1 MSNPIA
7 DFPASNSVYISDP
20 TGLPVLG
27 QSPFGVYGIQD
38 WMYPAQYQSKV
49 TFDDEMN
56 FTVHIQGDTTGL
68 QNGDAKLYLLD
79 YYDPINGTYKIAG
92 TNIYI
97 PVGASNYYT
106 PTVGAIDLNVAP
118 YFKGKQQIAGNY
130 YNNPLSTDNGTPLK
144 TFMWSFSFSDLSIST
159 AGTYY
164 LMLVN
169 RLHLDEPN
177 TNTYTPYFSEPMMVQ
192 ASWKKTLLFQSTF
205 NTNKSDNWNIVVTGW
220 FNDYPANTQTYT
232 PIFQNRCE
240 GYVIDYDPKAVQV
253 SYLQQSYQALQTF
266 GKWVRMKTLKIGEL
280 ERGIP
285 PHILEAISAQ
295 ILADTYYIN
304 GYPYINFNT
313 SNSTQLGDM
322 WKSRRP
328 NDAYPLIYA
337 STMIMEKY
345 QGQGAIVTPPPPVP
359 TRYFDPASFSPGFA

>member
-1 MSNPIA
+1 MSNLIGL
-7 DFPASNSVYISDP
+7 FPASNSVYISDP

-27 QSPFGVYGIQD
+27 QSPFGVYGIQN
-38 WMYPAQYQSKV
+38 WMYPAKYQSKV
-49 TFDDEMN
+49 TFDDKMN
-56 FTVHIQGDTTGL
+56 FIAHVQGDVIGE
-68 QNGDAKLYLLD
+68 QNSDAKMYLCD
-79 YYDPINGTYKIAG
+79 YYDPNTGTYKVIGSSIYNTTAG
-92 TNIYI
+92 SS
-97 PVGASNYYT
+97 V
-106 PTVGAIDLNVAP
+106 DLNSAP
-118 YFKGKQQIAGNY
+118 YFKGKQQLVGNSY
-130 YNNPLSTDNGTPLK
+130 LNPLSADNGTPLK
-144 TFMWSFSFSDLSIST
+144 TFMWAFSFTDLSLST
-159 AGTYY
+159 SGTYY
-164 LMLVN
+164 LLVMN
-169 RLHLDEPN
+169 KLHLDEPN
-177 TNTYTPYFSEPMMVQ
+177 TDTYTPYFSEPMMVQ
-192 ASWKKTLLFQSTF
+192 AAWPKTLLFQSTF

-220 FNDYPANTQTYT
+220 WNDYNPSTRTGTQTYT

-280 ERGIP
+280 ETGIP

-328 NDAYPLIYA
+328 NDAYPLLYA

-345 QGQGAIVTPPPPVP
+345 QGQAAIVTPPPPIP